1 MKKYIWGGIKA
12 AYIRKEM
19 ILAISC
25 LNNKSVAEVYAFL
38 QSRLIRQSIQ
48 YDFYADEGVGFFPFF
63 SAASKLLHGKNLNHW
78 QSADV

>member
-25 LNNKSVAEVYAFL
+25 LNNKSVAADDAFFAE
-38 QSRLIRQSIQ
+38 QADQAIHSI
-48 YDFYADEGVGFFPFF
+48 
-63 SAASKLLHGKNLNHW
+63 
-78 QSADV
+78 